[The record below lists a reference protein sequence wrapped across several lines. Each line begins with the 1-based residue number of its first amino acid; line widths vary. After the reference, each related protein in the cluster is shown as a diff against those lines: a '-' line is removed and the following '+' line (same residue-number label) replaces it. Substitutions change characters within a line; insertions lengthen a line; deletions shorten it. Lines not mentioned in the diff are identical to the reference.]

1 MRAVRHDGSLM
12 SNQTELKNRFL
23 NDLSKSNVKIEDLT
37 ISTGDLIPK
46 WTAEEKTRLE
56 EVLSRIFEILDKRL

>member
-1 MRAVRHDGSLM
+1 M

-23 NDLSKSNVKIEDLT
+23 NDLSKSNVKIEDLA

-46 WTAEEKTRLE
+46 LTAEEKARLE
-56 EVLSRIFEILDKRL
+56 KVLSQIFEILDKRL